1 MDLQQYLKALE
12 KIFASKKA
20 ITPDMRLDD
29 VGNVDSVAM
38 LEVQAL
44 ADEEFGVMLEPS
56 DIADCKTVADLC
68 RLVKLAPKV

>member
-1 MDLQQYLKALE
+1 MVHGSAAVPEGLE

-56 DIADCKTVADLC
+56 DIATA
-68 RLVKLAPKV
+68 RRWPTYAGS

>member
-29 VGNVDSVAM
+29 VGNLDSIAV
-38 LEVQAL
+38 LDVQAL
-44 ADEEFGVMLEPS
+44 ADEKFGLVLEPS
-56 DIADCKTVADLC
+56 DIADCSTVADLC
-68 RLVKLAPKV
+68 RLVKLAPKA